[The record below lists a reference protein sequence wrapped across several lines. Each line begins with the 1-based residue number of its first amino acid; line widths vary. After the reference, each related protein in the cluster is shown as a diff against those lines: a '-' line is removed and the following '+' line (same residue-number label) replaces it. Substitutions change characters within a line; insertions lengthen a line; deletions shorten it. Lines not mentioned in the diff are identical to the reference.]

1 MSYRN
6 AEFANLLT
14 NAGNKP
20 EQHHIHDRS
29 RSNRYSTLIKHL
41 ASDAINCA
49 LAHWYLLPGLELQ
62 RYRLRVALSLIRMPE
77 EMRHQLLTLPA
88 TLYLDGGFALKNLR
102 AQPRVGSYLDVSSP
116 WLFPFYVMKSFQ
128 PDHAVL
134 LNTNRTSRDLF
145 KNLANRMRLSQTAI
159 VTKELGHLSGLSES
173 FDTIT
178 CLARLSPEDKQ
189 RELLKQLWQ
198 ALNPDGTLIVSVA
211 CTGSER
217 RMEADIDGPADK
229 CATSSSRPY
238 NSDLLK
244 SCILD
249 LLGEPRNYAIYG
261 EDDASPKANRPPAEF
276 VRSRPPAWRE
286 SIAVGKYWRRYSSI
300 SQVHGPGI
308 LAMKFVKAGNL
319 AAAKAVS

>member
-14 NAGNKP
+14 NARNNS
-20 EQHHIHDRS
+20 EQKHIHDRS
-29 RSNRYSTLIKHL
+29 RPNRYTTLVTDL

-62 RYRLRVALSLIRMPE
+62 RYRLRVALSLIRTPE
-77 EMRHQLLTLPA
+77 EVRHELSILPA

-102 AQPRVGSYLDVSSP
+102 GLPRVGSYLDVSSP

-128 PDHAVL
+128 PKRAVL
-134 LNTNRTSRDLF
+134 LTTSRTTRNLF
-145 KNLANRMRLSQTAI
+145 KNLANRMRLSQTSI
-159 VTKELGHLSGLSES
+159 LTKELGHLSGLSES

-189 RELLKQLWQ
+189 RELLKRLWQ

-211 CTGSER
+211 CTGSEGP
-217 RMEADIDGPADK
+217 MEGDIGGPADSF
-229 CATSSSRPY
+229 ATSSTRLY
-238 NSDLLK
+238 DSDLLK

-249 LLGEPRNYAIYG
+249 VLGEPRNYAIYG
-261 EDDASPKANRPPAEF
+261 EDDASSHANRSPAAF
-276 VRSRPPAWRE
+276 DPSRPSAWRE
-286 SIAVGKYWRRYSSI
+286 SVAVGKYWRRCSSI
-300 SQVHGPGI
+300 SQVRGRGI
-308 LAMKFVKAGNL
+308 LAMKFIKAGNP
-319 AAAKAVS
+319 AAARAVS